1 MTGYLLH
8 YIYISIIP
16 IILNPPLLGRGVRG
30 EASYLFVFN
39 DSMIGCRIAPS
50 AGTRADTTLSTTH
63 TASAQ
68 PNTAGLNS
76 ISGVS
81 DVESEVS

>member
-1 MTGYLLH
+1 MGW
-8 YIYISIIP
+8 
-16 IILNPPLLGRGVRG
+16 
-30 EASYLFVFN
+30 
-39 DSMIGCRIAPS
+39 RIAHS

-63 TASAQ
+63 TPSAL

-81 DVESEVS
+81 EVESEVS

>member
-1 MTGYLLH
+1 MADYY
-8 YIYISIIP
+8 YITLYNTYISII
-16 IILNPPLLGRGVRG
+16 LNSPLLGRGVRG

-39 DSMIGCRIAPS
+39 DSIIGCRIAPS